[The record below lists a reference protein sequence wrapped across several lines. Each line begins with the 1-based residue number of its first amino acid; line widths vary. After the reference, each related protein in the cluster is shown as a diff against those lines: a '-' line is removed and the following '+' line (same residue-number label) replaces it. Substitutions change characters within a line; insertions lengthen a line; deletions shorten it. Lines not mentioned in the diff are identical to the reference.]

1 MNETGQNEMSEPLY
15 KRETLYDIIHRRSGG
30 PARISRY
37 FADRGI
43 SVSASAISRWA
54 KSGVPLQYWGHI
66 VEMTRDN
73 RPVTVDDLAKLHG
86 VRGQP

>member
-15 KRETLYDIIHRRSGG
+15 KRETLHDIIHHQCRG
-30 PARISRY
+30 PTRMATY
-37 FADRGI
+37 FADKGI
-43 SVSASAISRWA
+43 KVSVAAISRWA
-54 KSGVPLQYWGHI
+54 KSGVPLQYWDHI